1 MLWRV
6 VAVVAAV
13 IVVIGGISAYLAPDD
28 LSSCDQLGTT
38 GKCRKAEAVVAIS
51 GGDTLARTDEAVKL
65 FQEGWAEYVVLSG
78 AAADKTGPSNA
89 SAMRDRALELGVAE
103 DRIIIEEFSE
113 TTKQN
118 AIQVGQQL
126 ESIEAYDIILV
137 TSGYHMRRASLEFA
151 SVLSDDFSIRSHPV
165 AKDSQWSDTWWVT
178 PRGWWIA
185 SSELVKIGL
194 FYVGGTR

>member
-1 MLWRV
+1 MLWRLGIIL
-6 VAVVAAV
+6 AVFILA
-13 IVVIGGISAYLAPDD
+13 IGSISAYLAPDD
-28 LSSCDQLGTT
+28 LSSCNQVEAV
-38 GKCRKAEAVVAIS
+38 GKCRKAEAIVAIS

-65 FQEGWAEYVVLSG
+65 FQEGWADYVVLSG

-103 DRIIIEEFSE
+103 DKIVIEEFSE

-126 ESIEAYDIILV
+126 ESTEAYDIILV
-137 TSGYHMRRASLEFA
+137 TSGYHMKRASLEFA
-151 SVLSDDFSIRSHPV
+151 SVLSEDFSIRSHPV
-165 AKDSQWSDTWWVT
+165 AEDNQWSSTWWLT
-178 PRGWWIA
+178 PWGWWIA
-185 SSELVKIGL
+185 ASELVKIGL

>member
-1 MLWRV
+1 MLWRLGIIL
-6 VAVVAAV
+6 AVFILA
-13 IVVIGGISAYLAPDD
+13 IGSISAYLAPDD
-28 LSSCDQLGTT
+28 LSSCNQVEAV

-103 DRIIIEEFSE
+103 DRIVIEEFSE

-118 AIQVGQQL
+118 AVQVGQHL
-126 ESIEAYDIILV
+126 ESIQAYDIILV
-137 TSGYHMRRASLEFA
+137 TSGYHMKRASLEFA
-151 SVLSDDFSIRSHPV
+151 SVLSEDFSIRSHPV
-165 AKDSQWSDTWWVT
+165 AEDSQWSSTWWLT
-178 PRGWWIA
+178 PWGWWIA
-185 SSELVKIGL
+185 ASELVKIGL

>member
-1 MLWRV
+1 MLWRLGIIL
-6 VAVVAAV
+6 AVFILA
-13 IVVIGGISAYLAPDD
+13 IGSISAYLAPDD
-28 LSSCDQLGTT
+28 LSSCNQVEAV
-38 GKCRKAEAVVAIS
+38 GKCRKAEAIVAIS

-65 FQEGWAEYVVLSG
+65 FQEGWADYVVLSG

-103 DRIIIEEFSE
+103 DRIVIEEFSE

-126 ESIEAYDIILV
+126 ESTEAYDIILV
-137 TSGYHMRRASLEFA
+137 TSGYHMKRASLEFA
-151 SVLSDDFSIRSHPV
+151 SVLSEDFSIRSHPV
-165 AKDSQWSDTWWVT
+165 AEDNQWSSTWWLT
-178 PRGWWIA
+178 PWGWWIA
-185 SSELVKIGL
+185 ASELVKIGL